1 MTSDRAEPTKHRIG
15 MGPDG
20 KLRVDDL
27 HEFCERRE
35 VSIVEPKPAEQFP
48 AALNRIELRA
58 VGRKEAQDEVWA
70 LGPAP
75 SQMEVGV
82 MILGVVHDDDDA
94 TPAGTPEVAQEAP
107 TGFGVKAALRFGG
120 DQPPVTDADGAKATD
135 ALARRRMVADRIAH
149 LGWHPHSTAAA
160 VLLERD
166 FVHRPQIDVT
176 SFCQ

>member
-1 MTSDRAEPTKHRIG
+1 
-15 MGPDG
+15 
-20 KLRVDDL
+20 
-27 HEFCERRE
+27 
-35 VSIVEPKPAEQFP
+35 
-48 AALNRIELRA
+48 
-58 VGRKEAQDEVWA
+58 
-70 LGPAP
+70 
-75 SQMEVGV
+75 
-82 MILGVVHDDDDA
+82 MILGVVHDDDDATTA

-176 SFCQ
+176 SFCQSLEFFYHCLEDWIGLGNLRTRFAQPEPKAPEQALTLPRA